1 MENGFIECPDGASNS
16 EVCKWISI
24 SGSVRDAP
32 KIGLRQCENCGLVTH
47 SENLRE
53 LVNYADGT
61 MHDWAGGHGELSVN
75 PEGDISRR
83 LAALLEL
90 KSQYKS
96 KTLLDFGS
104 GDGTMLKHLS
114 AHFDISGLEPEIK
127 AREKSIKDGFIIYD
141 SIEKIV
147 NNETKFDLITMF
159 HVIEHI
165 YNPGEI
171 LSNLKKILNTG
182 GILVLETP
190 NSNDALLRLYKS
202 KAFENWT
209 YWSHHPMLYSHDS
222 LSRIISRT
230 GYEVVENNGGQRYSL
245 ANHLYWL
252 SQNKPGGHEIW
263 KEMFSK
269 EASENYDDDLVR
281 RGYNDTLWL
290 IARSI

>member
-1 MENGFIECPDGASNS
+1 
-16 EVCKWISI
+16 
-24 SGSVRDAP
+24 
-32 KIGLRQCENCGLVTH
+32 
-47 SENLRE
+47 
-53 LVNYADGT
+53 
-61 MHDWAGGHGELSVN
+61 
-75 PEGDISRR
+75 
-83 LAALLEL
+83 LEL

-104 GDGTMLKHLS
+104 GDGTMLKYLS
-114 AHFDISGLEPEIK
+114 AYFDISGLEPEIN
-127 AREKSIKDGFIIYD
+127 AREKSIQDGFIIYD

-190 NSNDALLRLYKS
+190 NSNDALLRLYKN

-230 GYEVVENNGGQRYSL
+230 GYEVIENNGGQRYSL

-269 EASENYDDDLVR
+269 KTSENYNDDLVR
-281 RGYNDTLWL
+281 QGYNDTLWL